1 MEYPNYHICEELSII
16 NKWGKQ
22 YTVIQAIF
30 QTFDV
35 FGGNLNKHS

>member
-1 MEYPNYHICEELSII
+1 MGYPNYHICEKSSII

-22 YTVIQAIF
+22 YIVIQAIF
-30 QTFDV
+30 QGFNV